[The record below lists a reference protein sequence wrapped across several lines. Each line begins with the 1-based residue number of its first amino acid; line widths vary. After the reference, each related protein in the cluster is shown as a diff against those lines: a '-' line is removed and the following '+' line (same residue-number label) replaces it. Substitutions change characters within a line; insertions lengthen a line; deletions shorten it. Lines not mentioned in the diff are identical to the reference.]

1 MHIRQFL
8 LLILLFVSLRV
19 YCQQDVDFHLNAR
32 FLQGKTVLKV
42 KRDFN
47 DPYLWVLAKNNEVYR
62 INSLTQAVDN
72 YTPLFAAYNN
82 LQFIDIAGRSKD
94 TVYIATQ
101 SPNVIQY
108 QNGNINLIDPA
119 LIGNH
124 TVTSVGVDYA
134 GRVDESSSP
143 AFGHI
148 LLIGTVNGLYRYNM
162 DSRVSS
168 PGLNPVYSQVFEATY
183 RRDLY
188 SGINYSNY
196 PDTITYYPVQ
206 FADQQTFF
214 NEYVWLN
221 AQTFGNNL
229 KTAFYV
235 PYGFNNDSYAYGTD
249 MFWGTEKGL
258 SQVNRDY
265 SYTSVSAHEH
275 YLNNI
280 QVNKITDIFGLST
293 FGSDQ
298 FFGNPGLVKQN
309 LLVGTDQGLYFSN
322 TLFNNFETVGGYGN
336 GLRKFSLFHYDELGT
351 IRVNDICTNLVSK
364 SPSICEDGV
373 WVACDNGLYLI
384 KPDYAKY
391 LSSGQ
396 FEVIGFKGRADS
408 LSSVKICTVSSVTAM
423 INTDLYSGNSIQWY
437 KAGNELPAAS
447 KDSLVINTTGD
458 YYAVLYDPCENIHME
473 SNHLQVQ
480 VVAGPVFTFNYPD
493 NLQYCKGQALTLKA
507 VGDPSYQYRWY
518 KNDTLNGVVNQSL
531 SVLQS
536 GKYKVEV
543 SACED
548 SWVPSKEVQVDLI
561 DLPVPVITADKP
573 GYCIGD
579 NATLSVAVPQNPDY
593 TINWYRDG
601 LLLTASINQV
611 TLNTAI
617 AGSYTVSIVNN
628 QVNTDGTNCTQ
639 TSAVQSVQFDPL
651 PTVSIQKIV
660 KTTLCDGQTV
670 DLKVTYDAG
679 TVKWSTGDSGDQIT
693 VSSSGT
699 YTATVTTPA
708 GCVAE
713 ASTSIQFFTNPVLNI
728 QNVGICMASHKTV
741 TITAPAGFA
750 SYTWNG
756 QNGSESYTADRPQK
770 VTLIVTDNNG
780 CQATQEIQVTDECP
794 DVVIPNAFTPNGDG
808 INDTWD
814 ISGLAYD
821 PTVLVRIFDRYGQQV
836 YQSRGYGTPWNGE
849 YHGKKLPQGVFY
861 YVINAKNNS
870 QTYSGSLT
878 ILY

>member
-1 MHIRQFL
+1 MRNRQPL
-8 LLILLFVSLRV
+8 VIILLFVSFRA
-19 YCQQDVDFHLNAR
+19 YCQQDVDFHLNAQ

-62 INSLTQAVDN
+62 INSLTQAIDN
-72 YTPLFAAYNN
+72 FTPKFAAYNN
-82 LQFIDIAGRSKD
+82 LQFIDIAGSSKD

-101 SPNVIQY
+101 STGVIQY
-108 QNGNINLIDPA
+108 RNGNINLIDPV
-119 LIGNH
+119 LIGNN
-124 TVTSVGVDYA
+124 TVTSVGIDYV
-134 GRVDESSSP
+134 GRVDKSFSP
-143 AFGHI
+143 TFGHI
-148 LLIGTVNGLYRYNM
+148 LLIGTVKGLYRYNM
-162 DSRVSS
+162 DSGVSN
-168 PGLNPVYSQVFEATY
+168 PGSDAVYSQVFEATY

-188 SGINYSNY
+188 SGINDNNY
-196 PDTITYYPVQ
+196 PDTMTYYTVQ
-206 FADQQTFF
+206 FADQQTFY
-214 NEYVWLN
+214 NEYLWLN
-221 AQTFGNNL
+221 ARTFGNNL
-229 KTAFYV
+229 NTAFYV

-265 SYTSVSAHEH
+265 SYTSASAHEH

-280 QVNKITDIFGLST
+280 PVNKITDIFGLST

-298 FFGNPGLVKQN
+298 YFGSSGLIKQN
-309 LLVGTDQGLYFSN
+309 LLVGTDQGLYFSSS
-322 TLFNNFETVGGYGN
+322 LFNNFETVGGYGN
-336 GLRKFSLFHYDELGT
+336 GLRSFSLFHYDELGT
-351 IRVNDICTNLVSK
+351 IRVNDICTNLLSK

-396 FEVIGFKGRADS
+396 FEVIGFKGSANT
-408 LSSVKICTVSSVTAM
+408 LSSIKICTGSSIAAQ

-437 KAGNELPAAS
+437 KDGTELPGAS
-447 KDSLVINTTGD
+447 KDSLAINTTGD

-480 VVAGPVFTFNYPD
+480 VVASPVFTFSYPD
-493 NLQYCKGQALTLKA
+493 NLQYCMGAPITLKA
-507 VGDPSYQYRWY
+507 VGDPSYKYRWY
-518 KNDTLNGVVNQSL
+518 KNGTLNGVVSPSL

-543 SACED
+543 SACEN

-561 DLPVPVITADKP
+561 NLPVPVITADKP

-579 NATLSVAVPQNPDY
+579 NGTLSVAVPQKPDY
-593 TINWYRDG
+593 TINWYRDDI
-601 LLLTASINQV
+601 LLTANTNQV
-611 TLNTAI
+611 TISTSI
-617 AGSYTVSIVNN
+617 GGSYTVSIVNN

-639 TSAVQSVQFDPL
+639 ISAAQSIQFEPL

-660 KTTLCDGQTV
+660 KTTLCDGQTI
-670 DLKVTYDAG
+670 DLKVIYDAG
-679 TVKWSTGDSGDQIT
+679 TVKWSTGDSGEQIA
-693 VSSSGT
+693 VNSSGT
-699 YTATVTTPA
+699 YTATVTTAA
-708 GCVAE
+708 GCTAAV
-713 ASTSIQFFTNPVLNI
+713 STSVQFLTNPVLNI
-728 QNVGICMASHKTV
+728 PNSGICMASHKKA
-741 TITAPAGFA
+741 TIMAPAGFA

-756 QNGSESYTADRPQK
+756 QTGSESYTADHPQT
-770 VTLIVTDNNG
+770 VTLTVTDNNG
-780 CQATQEIQVTDECP
+780 CQATQEIQVRDECP
-794 DVVIPNAFTPNGDG
+794 DIVIPNAFTPNGDG

-814 ISGLAYD
+814 IPGLAYD
-821 PTVLVRIFDRYGQQV
+821 QTVLVRIFDRYGQQV

-849 YHGKKLPQGVFY
+849 YRGKKLPQGVY
-861 YVINAKNNS
+861 YYIINAQSNS